1 MTHAG
6 TPPFS
11 FAATA
16 PSPTSQDNRRKLA
29 NFKSRVQDELAAR
42 VADLEHAPDEAA
54 VTRII
59 ADIITA
65 YRSVFPDMES
75 VDTAS
80 LARDIADDFLR
91 FGPLQSLLADDSV
104 TEIVANG
111 PWRIF
116 VERNGRMQP
125 EPRVQFDD
133 EAHLR
138 RIIDRIGSRV
148 NRRCDDASPL
158 MDARLPDGSRVNA
171 VIPPLAVNGTALT
184 IRKFAKDRMNAL
196 DLLEAKTL
204 SPAMLA
210 FLAAAVSGRC
220 SIVVAGGTG
229 SGKTTLLNVL
239 SAFIPSHERIV
250 TIEDAAELQLKQEDL
265 VSLESRPPNI
275 EGKGEV
281 TIHDLVKNALRM
293 RPDRIVVG
301 ECRDIEALEIIN
313 AMTTGH
319 DGSLTTIHAN
329 DVPTTLSRLETMLLR
344 SSAGYDAATVRKM
357 ISQAV
362 DLVVVVGRML
372 DGSRKIVSIS
382 ALAGMEGSVIATEEL
397 FSFEQ
402 GPLLPGGQVSG
413 AFVGAG
419 FQPTRVRNRIE
430 AWGIA
435 YNPNWFF
442 DRHEIGQEQ

>member
-1 MTHAG
+1 MSGLRERAWAESETR
-6 TPPFS
+6 
-11 FAATA
+11 ATVSMLKA
-16 PSPTSQDNRRKLA
+16 
-29 NFKSRVQDELAAR
+29 RVQDEVSAR
-42 VADLEHAPDEAA
+42 VADMGEAPDEAR
-54 VTRII
+54 VTALIGE
-59 ADIITA
+59 ALGA
-65 YRSVFPDMES
+65 YL
-75 VDTAS
+75 TAS
-80 LARDIADDFLR
+80 PELATLDGKALAREIADDFLR

-104 TEIVANG
+104 TEIAANG
-111 PWRIF
+111 PWRIY
-116 VERNGRMQP
+116 VERKGRMEP
-125 EPRVQFDD
+125 EPSVRFDD

-138 RIIDRIGSRV
+138 RIVDRIGTRV

-184 IRKFAKDRMNAL
+184 IRKFAKDRMSAL
-196 DLLEAKTL
+196 DLLAAETL

-239 SAFIPSHERIV
+239 SAFIPAYERIV
-250 TIEDAAELQLKQEDL
+250 TVEDAAELQLKQDDL

-301 ECRDIEALEIIN
+301 EVRDVEALEIIN

-329 DVPTTLSRLETMLLR
+329 DAQTALSRLETMLLK
-344 SSAGYDAATVRKM
+344 SSSGYDAATVRKM
-357 ISQAV
+357 IAQAV
-362 DLVVVVGRML
+362 DLVVVIGRML
-372 DGSRKIVSIS
+372 DGTRKILSVNAI
-382 ALAGMEGSVIATEEL
+382 AGMEGPVISLEEL
-397 FSFEQ
+397 FAFEQ
-402 GPLLPGGQVSG
+402 GPLLPGGRVSG
-413 AFVGAG
+413 AFAGAG
-419 FQPTRVRNRIE
+419 FQPERVRNRIE
-430 AWGIA
+430 SWGVA
-435 YNPNWFF
+435 YNPSWFF
-442 DRHEIGQEQ
+442 DRHEVGTRPAKEGAAP

>member
-1 MTHAG
+1 MSGLCERAWAESETR
-6 TPPFS
+6 
-11 FAATA
+11 AAVSMLKA
-16 PSPTSQDNRRKLA
+16 
-29 NFKSRVQDELAAR
+29 RVQDEVSAR
-42 VADLEHAPDEAA
+42 VADMGEAPDEAR
-54 VTRII
+54 VTALIGE
-59 ADIITA
+59 ALGA
-65 YRSVFPDMES
+65 YLA
-75 VDTAS
+75 AS
-80 LARDIADDFLR
+80 PELATLDEKALAREIADDFLR

-104 TEIVANG
+104 TEIAANG
-111 PWRIF
+111 PWRIY
-116 VERNGRMQP
+116 VERKGRMEP
-125 EPRVQFDD
+125 EPSVRFDD

-138 RIIDRIGSRV
+138 RIVDRIGTRV

-184 IRKFAKDRMNAL
+184 IRKFAKDRMSAL
-196 DLLEAKTL
+196 DLLAAETL

-239 SAFIPSHERIV
+239 SAFIPAYERIV
-250 TIEDAAELQLKQEDL
+250 TVEDAAELQLKQDDL

-301 ECRDIEALEIIN
+301 EVRDVEALEIIN

-329 DVPTTLSRLETMLLR
+329 DAQTALSRLETMLLK
-344 SSAGYDAATVRKM
+344 SSSGYDAATVRKM
-357 ISQAV
+357 IAQAV
-362 DLVVVVGRML
+362 DLVVVIGRML
-372 DGSRKIVSIS
+372 DGTRKILSVNAI
-382 ALAGMEGSVIATEEL
+382 AGMEGPVISLEEL
-397 FSFEQ
+397 FAFEQ
-402 GPLLPGGQVSG
+402 GPLLPGGRVSG
-413 AFVGAG
+413 AFAGAG
-419 FQPTRVRNRIE
+419 FQPERVRNRIE
-430 AWGIA
+430 SWGVA
-435 YNPNWFF
+435 YNPSWFF
-442 DRHEIGQEQ
+442 DRHEVGTRPTKEGAAP

>member
-1 MTHAG
+1 MSGLCERAWAESETR
-6 TPPFS
+6 
-11 FAATA
+11 AAVSMLKA
-16 PSPTSQDNRRKLA
+16 
-29 NFKSRVQDELAAR
+29 RVQDEVSAR
-42 VADLEHAPDEAA
+42 VADMGEAPDEAR
-54 VTRII
+54 VTALIGE
-59 ADIITA
+59 ALGA
-65 YRSVFPDMES
+65 YLA
-75 VDTAS
+75 AS
-80 LARDIADDFLR
+80 PELATLDEKALAREIADDFLR

-104 TEIVANG
+104 TEIAANG
-111 PWRIF
+111 PWRIY
-116 VERNGRMQP
+116 VERKGRMEP
-125 EPRVQFDD
+125 EPSVRFDD

-138 RIIDRIGSRV
+138 RIVDRIGTRV

-184 IRKFAKDRMNAL
+184 IRKFAKDRMSAL
-196 DLLEAKTL
+196 DLLAAETL

-239 SAFIPSHERIV
+239 SAFIPAYERIV
-250 TIEDAAELQLKQEDL
+250 TVEDAAELQLKQDDL

-301 ECRDIEALEIIN
+301 EVRDVEALEIIN

-329 DVPTTLSRLETMLLR
+329 DAQTALSRLETMLLK
-344 SSAGYDAATVRKM
+344 SSSGYDAATVRKM
-357 ISQAV
+357 IAQAV
-362 DLVVVVGRML
+362 DLVVVIGRML
-372 DGSRKIVSIS
+372 DGTRKILSVNAI
-382 ALAGMEGSVIATEEL
+382 AGMEGPVISLEEL
-397 FSFEQ
+397 FAFEQ
-402 GPLLPGGQVSG
+402 GPLLPGGRVSG
-413 AFVGAG
+413 AFAGAG
-419 FQPTRVRNRIE
+419 FQPERVRNRIE
-430 AWGIA
+430 SWGVA
-435 YNPNWFF
+435 YNPSWFF
-442 DRHEIGQEQ
+442 DRHEVGTRPAKEGAAP

>member
-1 MTHAG
+1 MSGLRERAWAESETR
-6 TPPFS
+6 
-11 FAATA
+11 AAVSMLKA
-16 PSPTSQDNRRKLA
+16 
-29 NFKSRVQDELAAR
+29 RVQDEVSAR
-42 VADLEHAPDEAA
+42 VADMGEAPDEAR
-54 VTRII
+54 VTALIGE
-59 ADIITA
+59 ALGA
-65 YRSVFPDMES
+65 YL
-75 VDTAS
+75 TAS
-80 LARDIADDFLR
+80 PELATLDEKALAREIADDFLR

-104 TEIVANG
+104 TEIAANG
-111 PWRIF
+111 PWRIY
-116 VERNGRMQP
+116 VERKGRMEP
-125 EPRVQFDD
+125 EPSVRFDD

-138 RIIDRIGSRV
+138 RIVDRIGTRV

-184 IRKFAKDRMNAL
+184 IRKFAKDRMSAL
-196 DLLEAKTL
+196 DLLAAETL

-239 SAFIPSHERIV
+239 SAFIPAHERIV
-250 TIEDAAELQLKQEDL
+250 TVEDAAELQLKQDDL

-301 ECRDIEALEIIN
+301 EVRDVEALEIIN

-329 DVPTTLSRLETMLLR
+329 DAQTALSRLETMLLK
-344 SSAGYDAATVRKM
+344 SSSGYDAATVRKM
-357 ISQAV
+357 IAQAV
-362 DLVVVVGRML
+362 DLVVVIGRML
-372 DGSRKIVSIS
+372 DGTRKILSVNAI
-382 ALAGMEGSVIATEEL
+382 AGMEGPVISLEEL
-397 FSFEQ
+397 FAFEQ
-402 GPLLPGGQVSG
+402 GPLLPGGRVSG
-413 AFVGAG
+413 AFAGAG
-419 FQPTRVRNRIE
+419 FQPERVRNRIE
-430 AWGIA
+430 SWGVA
-435 YNPNWFF
+435 YNPSWFF
-442 DRHEIGQEQ
+442 NRHEVGTRPAKEGAAP

>member
-1 MTHAG
+1 MSGLRERPWAESETR
-6 TPPFS
+6 
-11 FAATA
+11 AAVSMLKA
-16 PSPTSQDNRRKLA
+16 H
-29 NFKSRVQDELAAR
+29 VQDEVSAR
-42 VADLEHAPDEAA
+42 VADMGEAPDEAR
-54 VTRII
+54 VTALIGE
-59 ADIITA
+59 ALGA
-65 YRSVFPDMES
+65 YL
-75 VDTAS
+75 TAS
-80 LARDIADDFLR
+80 PELATLDEKALAREIADDFLR

-104 TEIVANG
+104 TEIAANG
-111 PWRIF
+111 PWRIY
-116 VERNGRMQP
+116 VERKGRMEP
-125 EPRVQFDD
+125 EPSVRFDD

-138 RIIDRIGSRV
+138 RIVDRIGTRV

-184 IRKFAKDRMNAL
+184 IRKFAKDRMSAL
-196 DLLEAKTL
+196 DLLAAETL

-239 SAFIPSHERIV
+239 SAFIPAYERIV
-250 TIEDAAELQLKQEDL
+250 TVEDAAELQLKQDDL

-301 ECRDIEALEIIN
+301 EVRDVEALEIIN

-329 DVPTTLSRLETMLLR
+329 DAQTALSRLETMLLK
-344 SSAGYDAATVRKM
+344 SSSGYDAATVRKM
-357 ISQAV
+357 IAQAV
-362 DLVVVVGRML
+362 DLVVVIGRML
-372 DGSRKIVSIS
+372 DGTRKILSVNAI
-382 ALAGMEGSVIATEEL
+382 AGMEGPVISLEEL
-397 FSFEQ
+397 FAFEQ
-402 GPLLPGGQVSG
+402 GPLLPGGRVSG
-413 AFVGAG
+413 AFAGAG
-419 FQPTRVRNRIE
+419 FQPERVRNRIE
-430 AWGIA
+430 SWGVA
-435 YNPNWFF
+435 YNPSWFF
-442 DRHEIGQEQ
+442 DRHEVGTRPAKEGAAP

>member
-1 MTHAG
+1 MSGLRERAWAESETR
-6 TPPFS
+6 
-11 FAATA
+11 ATVSMLKA
-16 PSPTSQDNRRKLA
+16 
-29 NFKSRVQDELAAR
+29 RVQDEVSAR
-42 VADLEHAPDEAA
+42 VADMGEAPDEAR
-54 VTRII
+54 VTALIGE
-59 ADIITA
+59 ALGA
-65 YRSVFPDMES
+65 YL
-75 VDTAS
+75 TAS
-80 LARDIADDFLR
+80 PELATLDGKELAREIADDFLR

-104 TEIVANG
+104 TEIAANG
-111 PWRIF
+111 PWRIY
-116 VERNGRMQP
+116 VERKGRMEP
-125 EPRVQFDD
+125 EPSVRFDD

-138 RIIDRIGSRV
+138 RIVDRIGTRV

-184 IRKFAKDRMNAL
+184 IRKFAKDRMSAL
-196 DLLEAKTL
+196 DLLAAETL

-239 SAFIPSHERIV
+239 SAFIPTHERIV
-250 TIEDAAELQLKQEDL
+250 TVEDAAELQLKQDDL

-301 ECRDIEALEIIN
+301 EVRDVEALEIIN

-329 DVPTTLSRLETMLLR
+329 DAQTALSRLETMLLK
-344 SSAGYDAATVRKM
+344 SSSGYDAATVRKM
-357 ISQAV
+357 IAQAV
-362 DLVVVVGRML
+362 DLVVVIGRML
-372 DGSRKIVSIS
+372 DGTRKILSVNAI
-382 ALAGMEGSVIATEEL
+382 AGMEGPVISLEEL
-397 FSFEQ
+397 FAFEQ
-402 GPLLPGGQVSG
+402 GPLLPGGRVSG
-413 AFVGAG
+413 AFAGAG
-419 FQPTRVRNRIE
+419 FQPERVRNRIE
-430 AWGIA
+430 SWGVA
-435 YNPNWFF
+435 YNPSWFF
-442 DRHEIGQEQ
+442 DRHEVGTRPAKEGAAP

>member
-1 MTHAG
+1 MSGLRERAWAESETR
-6 TPPFS
+6 
-11 FAATA
+11 AAVSMLKA
-16 PSPTSQDNRRKLA
+16 
-29 NFKSRVQDELAAR
+29 RVQDEVSAR
-42 VADLEHAPDEAA
+42 VADMGEAPDEAR
-54 VTRII
+54 VTALIGE
-59 ADIITA
+59 ALGA
-65 YRSVFPDMES
+65 YL
-75 VDTAS
+75 TAS
-80 LARDIADDFLR
+80 PELATLDEKALAREIADDFLR

-104 TEIVANG
+104 TEIAANG
-111 PWRIF
+111 PWRIY
-116 VERNGRMQP
+116 VERKGRMEP
-125 EPRVQFDD
+125 EPNVRFDD

-138 RIIDRIGSRV
+138 RIVDRIGTRV

-184 IRKFAKDRMNAL
+184 IRKFAKDRMSAL
-196 DLLEAKTL
+196 DLLAAETL

-239 SAFIPSHERIV
+239 SAFIPAYERIV
-250 TIEDAAELQLKQEDL
+250 TVEDAAELQLKQDDL

-301 ECRDIEALEIIN
+301 EVRDVEALEIIN

-329 DVPTTLSRLETMLLR
+329 DAQTALSRLETMLLK
-344 SSAGYDAATVRKM
+344 SSSGYDAATVRKM
-357 ISQAV
+357 IAQAV
-362 DLVVVVGRML
+362 DLVVVIGRML
-372 DGSRKIVSIS
+372 DGTRKILSVNAI
-382 ALAGMEGSVIATEEL
+382 AGMEGPVISLEEL
-397 FSFEQ
+397 FAFEQ
-402 GPLLPGGQVSG
+402 GPLLPGGRVSG
-413 AFVGAG
+413 AFAGAG
-419 FQPTRVRNRIE
+419 FQPERVRNRIE
-430 AWGIA
+430 SWGVA
-435 YNPNWFF
+435 YNPSWFF
-442 DRHEIGQEQ
+442 DRHEVSTRPAKEGAAL

>member
-1 MTHAG
+1 MST
-6 TPPFS
+6 TVSPP
-11 FAATA
+11 AA
-16 PSPTSQDNRRKLA
+16 QERRGLA
-29 NFKSRVQDELAAR
+29 SFKSRVQDELSAR
-42 VADLEHAPDEAA
+42 VADLGQTPNEATVTSIIAETIELYRA
-54 VTRII
+54 VTPEL
-59 ADIITA
+59 AD
-65 YRSVFPDMES
+65 
-75 VDTAS
+75 VDAAS
-80 LARDIADDFLR
+80 LTREIADDFLR

-104 TEIVANG
+104 TEITANG
-111 PWRIF
+111 PWKVF
-116 VERNGRMQP
+116 VERDGRMRP

-148 NRRCDDASPL
+148 NRRCDDSSPL

-171 VIPPLAVNGTALT
+171 VIPPLSVNGTALT
-184 IRKFAKDRMNAL
+184 IRKFAKDRMGAL
-196 DLLEAKTL
+196 DLLEAESL

-220 SIVVAGGTG
+220 SIIVAGGTG

-239 SAFIPSHERIV
+239 SAFIPDHERIV
-250 TIEDAAELQLKQEDL
+250 TVEDAAELQLKQENL

-301 ECRDIEALEIIN
+301 ECRDVEALEIIN

-329 DVPTTLSRLETMLLR
+329 DVPTALSRLETMLLK
-344 SSAGYDAATVRKM
+344 SSSGYDAATVRKM
-357 ISQAV
+357 IAQAV
-362 DLVVVVGRML
+362 DLIVVVARMP
-372 DGSRKIVSIS
+372 DGTRKIVSVS
-382 ALAGMEGSVIATEEL
+382 AITGMEGPVITTEEL
-397 FSFEQ
+397 FAFEQ
-402 GPLLPGGQVSG
+402 GPLQPGGKVG
-413 AFVGAG
+413 GTFVGKG
-419 FQPTRVRNRIE
+419 FQPSRARNRIE
-430 AWGIA
+430 AWGVA

-442 DRHEIGQEQ
+442 DRHETGGEQPWRS

>member
-1 MTHAG
+1 MSGLCERAWAESETR
-6 TPPFS
+6 
-11 FAATA
+11 AAVSMLKA
-16 PSPTSQDNRRKLA
+16 
-29 NFKSRVQDELAAR
+29 RVQDEVSAR
-42 VADLEHAPDEAA
+42 VADMGEAPDEAR
-54 VTRII
+54 VTALIGE
-59 ADIITA
+59 ALGA
-65 YRSVFPDMES
+65 YLA
-75 VDTAS
+75 AS
-80 LARDIADDFLR
+80 PELATLDEKALAREIADDFLR

-104 TEIVANG
+104 TEIAANG
-111 PWRIF
+111 PWRIY
-116 VERNGRMQP
+116 VERKGRMEL
-125 EPRVQFDD
+125 EPNVRFDD

-138 RIIDRIGSRV
+138 RIVDRIGTRV

-184 IRKFAKDRMNAL
+184 IRKFAKDRMSAL
-196 DLLEAKTL
+196 DLLAAETL

-239 SAFIPSHERIV
+239 SAFIPAHERIV
-250 TIEDAAELQLKQEDL
+250 TVEDAAELQLKQDDL

-301 ECRDIEALEIIN
+301 EVRDVEALEIIN

-329 DVPTTLSRLETMLLR
+329 DAQTALSRLETMLLK
-344 SSAGYDAATVRKM
+344 SSSGYDAATVRKM
-357 ISQAV
+357 IAQAV
-362 DLVVVVGRML
+362 DLVVVIGRML
-372 DGSRKIVSIS
+372 DGTRKILSVNAI
-382 ALAGMEGSVIATEEL
+382 AGMEGPVISLEEL
-397 FSFEQ
+397 FAFEQ
-402 GPLLPGGQVSG
+402 GPLLPGGRVSG
-413 AFVGAG
+413 AFAGAG
-419 FQPTRVRNRIE
+419 FQPERVRNRIE
-430 AWGIA
+430 SWGVA
-435 YNPNWFF
+435 YNPSWFF
-442 DRHEIGQEQ
+442 DRHEVGTRPAKEGAVP

>member
-1 MTHAG
+1 MTEQRTVAR
-6 TPPFS
+6 PNERRS
-11 FAATA
+11 LAA
-16 PSPTSQDNRRKLA
+16 L
-29 NFKSRVQDELAAR
+29 KSRVQDELAAR
-42 VADLEHAPDEAA
+42 IADLGETPDERT
-54 VTRII
+54 VTALID
-59 ADIITA
+59 DILAA
-65 YRSVFPDMES
+65 YRSVSPE
-75 VDTAS
+75 
-80 LARDIADDFLR
+80 LAAYDAAALSRDVADDFLR

-111 PWRIF
+111 PWKIF
-116 VERNGRMQP
+116 VERDGKMQP
-125 EPRVQFDD
+125 EPNVQFDD

-138 RIIDRIGSRV
+138 RIVDRIGSRV

-184 IRKFAKDRMNAL
+184 IRKFAKDRMGAME
-196 DLLEAKTL
+196 LLEAETL

-239 SAFIPSHERIV
+239 SAFIPEHERIV

-265 VSLESRPPNI
+265 VSLESRPPNV
-275 EGKGEV
+275 EGRGEV

-301 ECRDIEALEIIN
+301 ECRDVEALEIIN

-329 DVPTTLSRLETMLLR
+329 DVPTALSRLETMLLK
-344 SSAGYDAATVRKM
+344 SSAGYDSPTVRKM
-357 ISQAV
+357 IAQAV
-362 DLVVVVGRML
+362 DLVVVVARML

-382 ALAGMEGSVIATEEL
+382 AVTGMEGQVIATEEL
-397 FSFEQ
+397 FAFEQ
-402 GPLLPGGQVSG
+402 GPLLPGGRVSG
-413 AFVGAG
+413 VFAGSG
-419 FQPTRVRNRIE
+419 FQPTRARNRIE
-430 AWGIA
+430 SWGVA
-435 YNPNWFF
+435 YNPRWFF
-442 DRHEIGQEQ
+442 DRHETGGGRPWPPSPRS

>member
-1 MTHAG
+1 MSGLRERAWAESETR
-6 TPPFS
+6 
-11 FAATA
+11 AAVSMLKA
-16 PSPTSQDNRRKLA
+16 
-29 NFKSRVQDELAAR
+29 RVQDEVSAR
-42 VADLEHAPDEAA
+42 VADMGEAPDEAR
-54 VTRII
+54 VTALIGE
-59 ADIITA
+59 ALGA
-65 YRSVFPDMES
+65 YL
-75 VDTAS
+75 TAS
-80 LARDIADDFLR
+80 PELATLDEKALAREIADDFLR

-104 TEIVANG
+104 TEIAANG
-111 PWRIF
+111 PWRIY
-116 VERNGRMQP
+116 VERKGRMKP
-125 EPRVQFDD
+125 EPNVRFDD

-138 RIIDRIGSRV
+138 RIVDRIGTRV

-184 IRKFAKDRMNAL
+184 IRKFAKDRMSAL
-196 DLLEAKTL
+196 DLLAAETL

-239 SAFIPSHERIV
+239 SAFIPAHERIV
-250 TIEDAAELQLKQEDL
+250 TVEDAAELQLKQDDL

-301 ECRDIEALEIIN
+301 EVRDVEALEIIN

-329 DVPTTLSRLETMLLR
+329 DAQTALSRLETMLLK
-344 SSAGYDAATVRKM
+344 SSSGYDAATVRKM
-357 ISQAV
+357 IAQAV
-362 DLVVVVGRML
+362 DLVVVIGRML
-372 DGSRKIVSIS
+372 DGTRKILSVNAI
-382 ALAGMEGSVIATEEL
+382 AGMEGPVISLEEL
-397 FSFEQ
+397 FAFEQ
-402 GPLLPGGQVSG
+402 GPLLPGGRVSG
-413 AFVGAG
+413 AFAGAG
-419 FQPTRVRNRIE
+419 FQPERVRNRIE
-430 AWGIA
+430 SWGVA
-435 YNPNWFF
+435 YNPSWFF
-442 DRHEIGQEQ
+442 DRHEVGTRPAKEGAAP

>member
-1 MTHAG
+1 MSGLCERAWAESETR
-6 TPPFS
+6 
-11 FAATA
+11 AAVSMLKA
-16 PSPTSQDNRRKLA
+16 
-29 NFKSRVQDELAAR
+29 RVQDEVSAR
-42 VADLEHAPDEAA
+42 VADMGEAPDEAR
-54 VTRII
+54 VTALIGE
-59 ADIITA
+59 ALGA
-65 YRSVFPDMES
+65 YLA
-75 VDTAS
+75 AS
-80 LARDIADDFLR
+80 PELATLDEKALAREIADDFLR

-104 TEIVANG
+104 TEIAANG
-111 PWRIF
+111 PWRIY
-116 VERNGRMQP
+116 VERKGRMEP
-125 EPRVQFDD
+125 EPSVRFDD

-138 RIIDRIGSRV
+138 RIVDRIGTRV

-184 IRKFAKDRMNAL
+184 IRKFAKDRMSAL
-196 DLLEAKTL
+196 DLLAAETL

-239 SAFIPSHERIV
+239 SAFIPAHERIV
-250 TIEDAAELQLKQEDL
+250 TVEDAAELQLKQDDL

-301 ECRDIEALEIIN
+301 EVRDVEALEIIN

-329 DVPTTLSRLETMLLR
+329 DAQTALSRLETMLLK
-344 SSAGYDAATVRKM
+344 SSSGYDAATVRKM
-357 ISQAV
+357 IAQAV
-362 DLVVVVGRML
+362 DLVVVIGRML
-372 DGSRKIVSIS
+372 DGTRKILSVNAI
-382 ALAGMEGSVIATEEL
+382 AGMEGPVISLEEL
-397 FSFEQ
+397 FAFEQ
-402 GPLLPGGQVSG
+402 GPLLPGGRVSG
-413 AFVGAG
+413 AFAGAG
-419 FQPTRVRNRIE
+419 FQPERVRNRIE
-430 AWGIA
+430 SWGVA
-435 YNPNWFF
+435 YNPSWFF
-442 DRHEIGQEQ
+442 DRHEVGTRPAKEGTAP

>member
-1 MTHAG
+1 MSGLCERAWAESETR
-6 TPPFS
+6 
-11 FAATA
+11 AAVSMLKA
-16 PSPTSQDNRRKLA
+16 
-29 NFKSRVQDELAAR
+29 RVQDEVSAR
-42 VADLEHAPDEAA
+42 VADMGEAPDEAR
-54 VTRII
+54 VTALIGE
-59 ADIITA
+59 ALGA
-65 YRSVFPDMES
+65 YLA
-75 VDTAS
+75 AS
-80 LARDIADDFLR
+80 PELATLDEKALAREIADDFLR

-104 TEIVANG
+104 TEIAANG
-111 PWRIF
+111 PWRIY
-116 VERNGRMQP
+116 VERKGRMEP
-125 EPRVQFDD
+125 EPSVRFDD

-138 RIIDRIGSRV
+138 RIVDRIGTRV

-184 IRKFAKDRMNAL
+184 IRKFAKDRMSAL
-196 DLLEAKTL
+196 DLLAAETL

-239 SAFIPSHERIV
+239 SAFIPAYERIV
-250 TIEDAAELQLKQEDL
+250 TVEDAAELQLKQDDL

-301 ECRDIEALEIIN
+301 EVRDVEALEIIN

-329 DVPTTLSRLETMLLR
+329 DAQTALSRLETMLLK
-344 SSAGYDAATVRKM
+344 SSSGYDAATVRKM
-357 ISQAV
+357 IAQAV
-362 DLVVVVGRML
+362 DLVVVIGRML
-372 DGSRKIVSIS
+372 DGTRKILSVNAI
-382 ALAGMEGSVIATEEL
+382 AGMEGPVISLEEL
-397 FSFEQ
+397 FAFEQ
-402 GPLLPGGQVSG
+402 GPLLPGGRVSG
-413 AFVGAG
+413 AFAGAG
-419 FQPTRVRNRIE
+419 FQPERVRNRIE
-430 AWGIA
+430 SWGVA
-435 YNPNWFF
+435 YNPSWFF
-442 DRHEIGQEQ
+442 DRHEVSTRPTKEGAAP

>member
-1 MTHAG
+1 MSGLRERAWAESETR
-6 TPPFS
+6 
-11 FAATA
+11 ATVSMLKA
-16 PSPTSQDNRRKLA
+16 
-29 NFKSRVQDELAAR
+29 RVQDEVSAR
-42 VADLEHAPDEAA
+42 VADMGEAPDEAR
-54 VTRII
+54 VTALIGE
-59 ADIITA
+59 ALGA
-65 YRSVFPDMES
+65 YL
-75 VDTAS
+75 TAS
-80 LARDIADDFLR
+80 PELATLDGKELAREIADDFLR

-104 TEIVANG
+104 TEIAANG
-111 PWRIF
+111 PWRIY
-116 VERNGRMQP
+116 VERKGRMEP
-125 EPRVQFDD
+125 EPSVRFDD

-138 RIIDRIGSRV
+138 RIVDRIGTRV

-184 IRKFAKDRMNAL
+184 IRKFAKDRMSAL
-196 DLLEAKTL
+196 DLLAAETL

-239 SAFIPSHERIV
+239 SAFIPAYERIV
-250 TIEDAAELQLKQEDL
+250 TVEDAAELQLKQDDL

-301 ECRDIEALEIIN
+301 EVRDVEALEIIN

-329 DVPTTLSRLETMLLR
+329 DAQTALSRLETMLLK
-344 SSAGYDAATVRKM
+344 SSSGYDAATVRKM
-357 ISQAV
+357 IAQAV
-362 DLVVVVGRML
+362 DLVVVIGRML
-372 DGSRKIVSIS
+372 DGTRKILSVNAI
-382 ALAGMEGSVIATEEL
+382 AGMEGPVISLEEL
-397 FSFEQ
+397 FAFEQ
-402 GPLLPGGQVSG
+402 GPLLPGGRVSG
-413 AFVGAG
+413 AFAGAG
-419 FQPTRVRNRIE
+419 FQPERVRNRIE
-430 AWGIA
+430 SWGVA
-435 YNPNWFF
+435 YNPSWFF
-442 DRHEIGQEQ
+442 DRHEVGARPAKEGAAP

>member
-1 MTHAG
+1 MSGLCERAWAESETR
-6 TPPFS
+6 
-11 FAATA
+11 AAVSMLKA
-16 PSPTSQDNRRKLA
+16 
-29 NFKSRVQDELAAR
+29 RVQDEVSAR
-42 VADLEHAPDEAA
+42 VADMGEAPDEAR
-54 VTRII
+54 VTALIGE
-59 ADIITA
+59 ALGA
-65 YRSVFPDMES
+65 YL
-75 VDTAS
+75 TAS
-80 LARDIADDFLR
+80 PELATLDEKALAREIADDFLR

-104 TEIVANG
+104 TEIAANG
-111 PWRIF
+111 PWRIY
-116 VERNGRMQP
+116 VERKGRMEP
-125 EPRVQFDD
+125 EPSVRFDD

-138 RIIDRIGSRV
+138 RIVDRIGTRV

-184 IRKFAKDRMNAL
+184 IRKFAKDRMSAL
-196 DLLEAKTL
+196 DLLAAETL

-239 SAFIPSHERIV
+239 SAFIPAHERIV
-250 TIEDAAELQLKQEDL
+250 TVEDAAELQLKQDDL

-301 ECRDIEALEIIN
+301 EVRDVEALEIIN

-329 DVPTTLSRLETMLLR
+329 DAQTALSRLETMLLK
-344 SSAGYDAATVRKM
+344 SSSGYDAATVRKM
-357 ISQAV
+357 IAQAV
-362 DLVVVVGRML
+362 DLVVVIGRML
-372 DGSRKIVSIS
+372 DGTRKILSVNAI
-382 ALAGMEGSVIATEEL
+382 AGMEGPVISLEEL
-397 FSFEQ
+397 FAFEQ
-402 GPLLPGGQVSG
+402 GPLLPGGRVSG
-413 AFVGAG
+413 AFAGAG
-419 FQPTRVRNRIE
+419 FQPERVRNRIE
-430 AWGIA
+430 SWGVA
-435 YNPNWFF
+435 YNPSWFF
-442 DRHEIGQEQ
+442 DRHEVGTRPAKEGAAP

>member
-1 MTHAG
+1 MSGLCERAWAESETR
-6 TPPFS
+6 
-11 FAATA
+11 AAVSMLKA
-16 PSPTSQDNRRKLA
+16 
-29 NFKSRVQDELAAR
+29 RVQDEVSAR
-42 VADLEHAPDEAA
+42 VADMGEAPDEAR
-54 VTRII
+54 VTALIGE
-59 ADIITA
+59 ALGA
-65 YRSVFPDMES
+65 YLA
-75 VDTAS
+75 AS
-80 LARDIADDFLR
+80 PELATLDEKALAREIADDFLR

-104 TEIVANG
+104 TEIAANG
-111 PWRIF
+111 PWRIY
-116 VERNGRMQP
+116 VERKGRMEP
-125 EPRVQFDD
+125 EPSVRFDD

-138 RIIDRIGSRV
+138 RIVDRIGTRV

-184 IRKFAKDRMNAL
+184 IRKFAKDRMSAL
-196 DLLEAKTL
+196 DLLAAETL

-239 SAFIPSHERIV
+239 SAFIPAHERIV
-250 TIEDAAELQLKQEDL
+250 TVEDAAELQLKQDDL

-301 ECRDIEALEIIN
+301 EVRDVEALEIIN

-329 DVPTTLSRLETMLLR
+329 DAQTALSRLETMLLK
-344 SSAGYDAATVRKM
+344 SSSGYDAATVRKM
-357 ISQAV
+357 IAQAV
-362 DLVVVVGRML
+362 DLVVVIGRML
-372 DGSRKIVSIS
+372 DGTRKILSVNAI
-382 ALAGMEGSVIATEEL
+382 AGMEGPVISLEEL
-397 FSFEQ
+397 FAFEQ
-402 GPLLPGGQVSG
+402 GPLLPGGRVSG
-413 AFVGAG
+413 AFAGAG
-419 FQPTRVRNRIE
+419 FQPERVRNRIE
-430 AWGIA
+430 SWGVA
-435 YNPNWFF
+435 YNPSWFF
-442 DRHEIGQEQ
+442 DRHEVGTRPAKEGAAP

>member
-1 MTHAG
+1 MSGLRERAWAESETHAAV
-6 TPPFS
+6 S
-11 FAATA
+11 MLKAH
-16 PSPTSQDNRRKLA
+16 
-29 NFKSRVQDELAAR
+29 VQDEVSAR
-42 VADLEHAPDEAA
+42 VADMGEAPDEAR
-54 VTRII
+54 VTALIGE
-59 ADIITA
+59 ALGA
-65 YRSVFPDMES
+65 YL
-75 VDTAS
+75 TAS
-80 LARDIADDFLR
+80 PELATLDGKALAREIADDFLR

-104 TEIVANG
+104 TEIAANG
-111 PWRIF
+111 PWRIY
-116 VERNGRMQP
+116 VERKGRMEP
-125 EPRVQFDD
+125 EPNVRFDD

-138 RIIDRIGSRV
+138 RIVDRIGTRV

-184 IRKFAKDRMNAL
+184 IRKFAKDRMSAL
-196 DLLEAKTL
+196 DLLAAETL

-239 SAFIPSHERIV
+239 SAFIPAHERIV
-250 TIEDAAELQLKQEDL
+250 TVEDAAELQLKQDDL

-301 ECRDIEALEIIN
+301 EVRDVEALEIIN

-329 DVPTTLSRLETMLLR
+329 DAQTALSRLETMLLK
-344 SSAGYDAATVRKM
+344 SSSGYDAATVRKM
-357 ISQAV
+357 IAQAV
-362 DLVVVVGRML
+362 DLVVVIGRML
-372 DGSRKIVSIS
+372 DGTRKILSVNAI
-382 ALAGMEGSVIATEEL
+382 AGMEGPVISLEEL
-397 FSFEQ
+397 FAFEQ
-402 GPLLPGGQVSG
+402 GPLLPGGRVSG
-413 AFVGAG
+413 AFAGAG
-419 FQPTRVRNRIE
+419 FQPERVRNRIE
-430 AWGIA
+430 SWGVA
-435 YNPNWFF
+435 YNPSWFF
-442 DRHEIGQEQ
+442 DRHEVSTRPAKEGAAL

>member
-1 MTHAG
+1 MSGLRERAWAESETR
-6 TPPFS
+6 
-11 FAATA
+11 AAVSMLKA
-16 PSPTSQDNRRKLA
+16 
-29 NFKSRVQDELAAR
+29 RVQDEVSAR
-42 VADLEHAPDEAA
+42 VADMGEAPDEAR
-54 VTRII
+54 VTALIGE
-59 ADIITA
+59 ALGA
-65 YRSVFPDMES
+65 YLA
-75 VDTAS
+75 AS
-80 LARDIADDFLR
+80 PELATLDEKALAREIADDFLR

-104 TEIVANG
+104 TEIAANG
-111 PWRIF
+111 PWRIY
-116 VERNGRMQP
+116 VERKGRMEP
-125 EPRVQFDD
+125 EPSVRFDD

-138 RIIDRIGSRV
+138 RIVDRIGTRV

-184 IRKFAKDRMNAL
+184 IRKFAKDRMSAL
-196 DLLEAKTL
+196 DLLAAETL

-239 SAFIPSHERIV
+239 SAFIPAHERIV
-250 TIEDAAELQLKQEDL
+250 TVEDAAELQLKQDDL

-301 ECRDIEALEIIN
+301 EVRDVEALEIIN

-329 DVPTTLSRLETMLLR
+329 DAQTALSRLETMLLK
-344 SSAGYDAATVRKM
+344 SSSGYDAATVRKM
-357 ISQAV
+357 IAQAV
-362 DLVVVVGRML
+362 DLVVVIGRML
-372 DGSRKIVSIS
+372 DGTRKILSVNAI
-382 ALAGMEGSVIATEEL
+382 AGMEGPVISLEEL
-397 FSFEQ
+397 FAFEQ
-402 GPLLPGGQVSG
+402 GPLLPGGRVSG
-413 AFVGAG
+413 AFAGAG
-419 FQPTRVRNRIE
+419 FQPERVRNRIE
-430 AWGIA
+430 SWGVA
-435 YNPNWFF
+435 YNPSWFF
-442 DRHEIGQEQ
+442 DRHEVGTRPAKEGAAP

>member
-1 MTHAG
+1 MSGLRERAWAESETR
-6 TPPFS
+6 
-11 FAATA
+11 AAVSMLKA
-16 PSPTSQDNRRKLA
+16 
-29 NFKSRVQDELAAR
+29 RVQDEVSAR
-42 VADLEHAPDEAA
+42 VADMGEAPDEAR
-54 VTRII
+54 VTALIGE
-59 ADIITA
+59 ALGA
-65 YRSVFPDMES
+65 YL
-75 VDTAS
+75 TAS
-80 LARDIADDFLR
+80 PELATLDEKALAREIADDFLR

-104 TEIVANG
+104 TEIAANG
-111 PWRIF
+111 PWRIY
-116 VERNGRMQP
+116 VERKGRMEP
-125 EPRVQFDD
+125 EPSVRFDD

-138 RIIDRIGSRV
+138 RIVDRIGTRV

-184 IRKFAKDRMNAL
+184 IRKFAKDRMSAL
-196 DLLEAKTL
+196 DLLAAETL

-239 SAFIPSHERIV
+239 SAFIPAHERIV
-250 TIEDAAELQLKQEDL
+250 TVEDAAELQLKQDDL

-301 ECRDIEALEIIN
+301 EVRDVEALEIIN

-329 DVPTTLSRLETMLLR
+329 DAQTALSRLETMLLK
-344 SSAGYDAATVRKM
+344 SSSGYDAATVRKM
-357 ISQAV
+357 IAQAV
-362 DLVVVVGRML
+362 DLVVVIGRML
-372 DGSRKIVSIS
+372 DGTRKILSVNAI
-382 ALAGMEGSVIATEEL
+382 AGMEGPVISLEEL
-397 FSFEQ
+397 FAFEQ
-402 GPLLPGGQVSG
+402 GPLLPGGRVSG
-413 AFVGAG
+413 AFAGAG
-419 FQPTRVRNRIE
+419 FQPERVRNRIE
-430 AWGIA
+430 SWGVA
-435 YNPNWFF
+435 YNPSWFF
-442 DRHEIGQEQ
+442 DRHEVGTRPAKEGAAP

>member
-1 MTHAG
+1 MSGLRERAWAESETR
-6 TPPFS
+6 
-11 FAATA
+11 AAVSMLKA
-16 PSPTSQDNRRKLA
+16 
-29 NFKSRVQDELAAR
+29 RVQDEVSAR
-42 VADLEHAPDEAA
+42 VADMGEAPDEAR
-54 VTRII
+54 VTALIGE
-59 ADIITA
+59 ALGA
-65 YRSVFPDMES
+65 YL
-75 VDTAS
+75 TAS
-80 LARDIADDFLR
+80 PELATLDEKALAREIADDFLR

-104 TEIVANG
+104 TEIAANG
-111 PWRIF
+111 PWRIY
-116 VERNGRMQP
+116 VERKGRMEP
-125 EPRVQFDD
+125 EPNVRFDD

-138 RIIDRIGSRV
+138 RIVDRIGTRV

-184 IRKFAKDRMNAL
+184 IRKFAKDRMSAL
-196 DLLEAKTL
+196 DLLAAETL

-239 SAFIPSHERIV
+239 SAFIPAHERIV
-250 TIEDAAELQLKQEDL
+250 TVEDAAELQLKQDDL

-301 ECRDIEALEIIN
+301 EVRDVEALEIIN

-329 DVPTTLSRLETMLLR
+329 DAQTALSRLETMLLK
-344 SSAGYDAATVRKM
+344 SSSGYDAATVRKM
-357 ISQAV
+357 IAQAV
-362 DLVVVVGRML
+362 DLVVVIGRML
-372 DGSRKIVSIS
+372 DGTRKILSVNAI
-382 ALAGMEGSVIATEEL
+382 AGMEGPVISLEEL
-397 FSFEQ
+397 FAFEQ
-402 GPLLPGGQVSG
+402 GPLLPGGRASG
-413 AFVGAG
+413 AFAGAG
-419 FQPTRVRNRIE
+419 FQPERVRNRIE
-430 AWGIA
+430 SWGVA
-435 YNPNWFF
+435 YNPSWFF
-442 DRHEIGQEQ
+442 DRHEVGTRPAKEGAAP

>member
-1 MTHAG
+1 
-6 TPPFS
+6 
-11 FAATA
+11 
-16 PSPTSQDNRRKLA
+16 
-29 NFKSRVQDELAAR
+29 
-42 VADLEHAPDEAA
+42 
-54 VTRII
+54 
-59 ADIITA
+59 
-65 YRSVFPDMES
+65 
-75 VDTAS
+75 
-80 LARDIADDFLR
+80 
-91 FGPLQSLLADDSV
+91 
-104 TEIVANG
+104 
-111 PWRIF
+111 
-116 VERNGRMQP
+116 
-125 EPRVQFDD
+125 
-133 EAHLR
+133 
-138 RIIDRIGSRV
+138 
-148 NRRCDDASPL
+148 
-158 MDARLPDGSRVNA
+158 
-171 VIPPLAVNGTALT
+171 
-184 IRKFAKDRMNAL
+184 
-196 DLLEAKTL
+196 
-204 SPAMLA
+204 
-210 FLAAAVSGRC
+210 
-220 SIVVAGGTG
+220 
-229 SGKTTLLNVL
+229 
-239 SAFIPSHERIV
+239 
-250 TIEDAAELQLKQEDL
+250 
-265 VSLESRPPNI
+265 
-275 EGKGEV
+275 
-281 TIHDLVKNALRM
+281 M

-329 DVPTTLSRLETMLLR
+329 DVPTALSRLETMLLR

-442 DRHEIGQEQ
+442 DRHEIGREQ

>member
-1 MTHAG
+1 MSGLRERAWAESETR
-6 TPPFS
+6 
-11 FAATA
+11 AAVSMLKA
-16 PSPTSQDNRRKLA
+16 
-29 NFKSRVQDELAAR
+29 RVQDEVSAR
-42 VADLEHAPDEAA
+42 VADMGEAPDEAR
-54 VTRII
+54 VTALIGE
-59 ADIITA
+59 ALGA
-65 YRSVFPDMES
+65 YLA
-75 VDTAS
+75 AS
-80 LARDIADDFLR
+80 PELATLDEKALAREIADDFLR

-104 TEIVANG
+104 TEIAANG
-111 PWRIF
+111 PWRIY
-116 VERNGRMQP
+116 VERKGRMEP
-125 EPRVQFDD
+125 EPSVRFDD

-138 RIIDRIGSRV
+138 RIVDRIGTRV

-184 IRKFAKDRMNAL
+184 IRKFAKDRMSAL
-196 DLLEAKTL
+196 DLLAAETL

-239 SAFIPSHERIV
+239 SAFIPAHERIV
-250 TIEDAAELQLKQEDL
+250 TVEDAAELQLKQDDL

-301 ECRDIEALEIIN
+301 EVRDVEALEIIN

-329 DVPTTLSRLETMLLR
+329 DAQTALSRLETMLLK
-344 SSAGYDAATVRKM
+344 SSSGYDAATVRKM
-357 ISQAV
+357 IAQAV
-362 DLVVVVGRML
+362 DLVVVIGRML
-372 DGSRKIVSIS
+372 DGTRKILSVNAI
-382 ALAGMEGSVIATEEL
+382 AGMEGPVISLEEL
-397 FSFEQ
+397 FAFEQ
-402 GPLLPGGQVSG
+402 GPLLPGGRVSG
-413 AFVGAG
+413 AFAGAG
-419 FQPTRVRNRIE
+419 FQPERVRNRIE
-430 AWGIA
+430 SWGVA
-435 YNPNWFF
+435 YNPSWFF
-442 DRHEIGQEQ
+442 DRHEVSTRPTKEGAAP

>member
-1 MTHAG
+1 MSGLRERAWAESETR
-6 TPPFS
+6 
-11 FAATA
+11 AAVSMLKA
-16 PSPTSQDNRRKLA
+16 
-29 NFKSRVQDELAAR
+29 RVQDEVSAR
-42 VADLEHAPDEAA
+42 VADMGEAPDEAR
-54 VTRII
+54 VTALIGE
-59 ADIITA
+59 ALGA
-65 YRSVFPDMES
+65 YLA
-75 VDTAS
+75 AS
-80 LARDIADDFLR
+80 PELATLDEKALAREIADDFLR

-104 TEIVANG
+104 TEIAANG
-111 PWRIF
+111 PWRIY
-116 VERNGRMQP
+116 VERKGRMEP
-125 EPRVQFDD
+125 EPNVRFDD

-138 RIIDRIGSRV
+138 RIVDRIGTRV

-184 IRKFAKDRMNAL
+184 IRKFAKDRMSAL
-196 DLLEAKTL
+196 DLLAAETL

-239 SAFIPSHERIV
+239 SAFIPAYERIV
-250 TIEDAAELQLKQEDL
+250 TVEDAAELQLKQDDL

-301 ECRDIEALEIIN
+301 EVRDVEALEIIN

-329 DVPTTLSRLETMLLR
+329 DAQTALSRLETMLLK
-344 SSAGYDAATVRKM
+344 SSSGYDAATVRKM
-357 ISQAV
+357 IAQAV
-362 DLVVVVGRML
+362 DLVVVIGRML
-372 DGSRKIVSIS
+372 DGTRKILSVNAI
-382 ALAGMEGSVIATEEL
+382 AGMEGPVISLEEL
-397 FSFEQ
+397 FAFEQ
-402 GPLLPGGQVSG
+402 GPLLPGGRVSG
-413 AFVGAG
+413 AFAGAG
-419 FQPTRVRNRIE
+419 FQPERVRNRIE
-430 AWGIA
+430 SWGVA
-435 YNPNWFF
+435 YNPSWFF
-442 DRHEIGQEQ
+442 DRHEVGTRPAKEGAAP

>member
-1 MTHAG
+1 MSGLRERAWAESETR
-6 TPPFS
+6 
-11 FAATA
+11 AAVSMLKA
-16 PSPTSQDNRRKLA
+16 
-29 NFKSRVQDELAAR
+29 RVQDEVSAR
-42 VADLEHAPDEAA
+42 VADMGEAPDEAR
-54 VTRII
+54 VTALIGE
-59 ADIITA
+59 ALGA
-65 YRSVFPDMES
+65 YLA
-75 VDTAS
+75 AS
-80 LARDIADDFLR
+80 PELATLDEKALAREIADDFLR

-104 TEIVANG
+104 TEIAANG
-111 PWRIF
+111 PWRIY
-116 VERNGRMQP
+116 VERKGRMEP
-125 EPRVQFDD
+125 EPSVRFDD

-138 RIIDRIGSRV
+138 RIVDRIGTRV

-184 IRKFAKDRMNAL
+184 IRKFAKDRMSAL
-196 DLLEAKTL
+196 DLLAAETL

-239 SAFIPSHERIV
+239 SAFIPAYERIV
-250 TIEDAAELQLKQEDL
+250 TVEDAAELQLKQDDL

-301 ECRDIEALEIIN
+301 EVRDVEALEIIN

-329 DVPTTLSRLETMLLR
+329 DAQTALSRLETMLLK
-344 SSAGYDAATVRKM
+344 SSSGYDAATVRKM
-357 ISQAV
+357 IAQAV
-362 DLVVVVGRML
+362 DLVVVIGRML
-372 DGSRKIVSIS
+372 DGTRKILSVNAI
-382 ALAGMEGSVIATEEL
+382 AGMEGPVISLEEL
-397 FSFEQ
+397 FAFEQ
-402 GPLLPGGQVSG
+402 GPLLPGGRVSG
-413 AFVGAG
+413 AFAGAG
-419 FQPTRVRNRIE
+419 FQPERVRNRIE
-430 AWGIA
+430 SWGVA
-435 YNPNWFF
+435 YNPSWFF
-442 DRHEIGQEQ
+442 DQHEVGTRPAKEGAAP

>member
-1 MTHAG
+1 MSGLRERAWAESETR
-6 TPPFS
+6 
-11 FAATA
+11 ATVSMLKA
-16 PSPTSQDNRRKLA
+16 
-29 NFKSRVQDELAAR
+29 RVQDEVSAR
-42 VADLEHAPDEAA
+42 VADMGEAPDEAR
-54 VTRII
+54 VTALIGE
-59 ADIITA
+59 ALGA
-65 YRSVFPDMES
+65 YL
-75 VDTAS
+75 TAS
-80 LARDIADDFLR
+80 PELATLDGKELAREIADDFLR

-104 TEIVANG
+104 TEIAANG
-111 PWRIF
+111 PWRIY
-116 VERNGRMQP
+116 VERKGRMEP
-125 EPRVQFDD
+125 EPSVRFDD

-138 RIIDRIGSRV
+138 RIVDRIGTRV

-184 IRKFAKDRMNAL
+184 IRKFAKDRMSAL
-196 DLLEAKTL
+196 DLLAAETL

-239 SAFIPSHERIV
+239 SAFIPTHERIV
-250 TIEDAAELQLKQEDL
+250 TVEDAAELQLKQDDL

-301 ECRDIEALEIIN
+301 EVRDVEALEIIN

-329 DVPTTLSRLETMLLR
+329 DAQTALSRLETMLLK
-344 SSAGYDAATVRKM
+344 SSSGYDAATVRKM
-357 ISQAV
+357 IAQAV
-362 DLVVVVGRML
+362 DLVVVIGRML
-372 DGSRKIVSIS
+372 DGTRKILSVNAI
-382 ALAGMEGSVIATEEL
+382 AGMEGPVISLEEL
-397 FSFEQ
+397 FAFEQ
-402 GPLLPGGQVSG
+402 GPLLPGGRVSG
-413 AFVGAG
+413 AFAGAG
-419 FQPTRVRNRIE
+419 FQPERVRNRIE
-430 AWGIA
+430 SWGVV
-435 YNPNWFF
+435 YNPSWFF
-442 DRHEIGQEQ
+442 DRHEVGARPAKEGAAP

>member
-1 MTHAG
+1 MSGLRERAWAEAETR
-6 TPPFS
+6 
-11 FAATA
+11 AAI
-16 PSPTSQDNRRKLA
+16 SKLKA
-29 NFKSRVQDELAAR
+29 RVQEEVSAR
-42 VADLEHAPDEAA
+42 VADMGEAPDEAR
-54 VTRII
+54 VTALIGE
-59 ADIITA
+59 ALGA
-65 YRSVFPDMES
+65 YLA
-75 VDTAS
+75 AS
-80 LARDIADDFLR
+80 PELATLDEATLAREIADDFLR
-91 FGPLQSLLADDSV
+91 FGPLQGLLADDSV
-104 TEIVANG
+104 TEIAANG
-111 PWRIF
+111 PWKVY
-116 VERNGRMQP
+116 VERGGRMEP
-125 EPRVQFDD
+125 EPNVRFDD

-138 RIIDRIGSRV
+138 RIVDRIGTRV

-184 IRKFAKDRMNAL
+184 IRKFAKDRMSAL
-196 DLLEAKTL
+196 DLLAAETL

-210 FLAAAVSGRC
+210 FLAASVSGRC

-239 SAFIPSHERIV
+239 SAFIPAHERIV
-250 TIEDAAELQLKQEDL
+250 TVEDAAELQLKQDDL

-301 ECRDIEALEIIN
+301 EVRDVEALEIIN

-329 DVPTTLSRLETMLLR
+329 DVQTALSRLETMLLK
-344 SSAGYDAATVRKM
+344 SSSGYDAATVRKM
-357 ISQAV
+357 IAQAV
-362 DLVVVVGRML
+362 DLVVVIGRML
-372 DGSRKIVSIS
+372 DGTRKILSVN
-382 ALAGMEGSVIATEEL
+382 AVAGMEGPVISLEEL

-402 GPLLPGGQVSG
+402 GPLMPGGRVSG

-419 FQPTRVRNRIE
+419 FQPERVRNRIE
-430 AWGIA
+430 SWGVA
-435 YNPNWFF
+435 YNPSWFF
-442 DRHEIGQEQ
+442 DRHEVSAQPAAEGGS

>member
-1 MTHAG
+1 MSGLCERAWAESETR
-6 TPPFS
+6 
-11 FAATA
+11 AAVSMLKA
-16 PSPTSQDNRRKLA
+16 
-29 NFKSRVQDELAAR
+29 RVQDEVSAR
-42 VADLEHAPDEAA
+42 VADMGEAPDEAR
-54 VTRII
+54 VTALIGE
-59 ADIITA
+59 ALGA
-65 YRSVFPDMES
+65 YLA
-75 VDTAS
+75 AS
-80 LARDIADDFLR
+80 PELATLDEKALAREIADDFLR

-104 TEIVANG
+104 TEIAANG
-111 PWRIF
+111 PWRIY
-116 VERNGRMQP
+116 VERKGRMEP
-125 EPRVQFDD
+125 EPGVRFDD

-138 RIIDRIGSRV
+138 RIVDRIGTRV

-184 IRKFAKDRMNAL
+184 IRKFAKDRMSAL
-196 DLLEAKTL
+196 DLLAAETL

-239 SAFIPSHERIV
+239 SAFIPAYERIV
-250 TIEDAAELQLKQEDL
+250 TVEDAAELQLKQDDL

-301 ECRDIEALEIIN
+301 EVRDVEALEIIN

-329 DVPTTLSRLETMLLR
+329 DAQTALSRLETMLLK
-344 SSAGYDAATVRKM
+344 SSSGYDAATVRKM
-357 ISQAV
+357 IAQAV
-362 DLVVVVGRML
+362 DLVVVIGRML
-372 DGSRKIVSIS
+372 DGTRKILSVNAI
-382 ALAGMEGSVIATEEL
+382 AGMEGPVISLEEL
-397 FSFEQ
+397 FAFEQ
-402 GPLLPGGQVSG
+402 GPLLPGGRVSG
-413 AFVGAG
+413 AFAGAG
-419 FQPTRVRNRIE
+419 FQPERVRNRIE
-430 AWGIA
+430 SWGVA
-435 YNPNWFF
+435 YNPSWFF
-442 DRHEIGQEQ
+442 DRHEVSTRPTKEGAAP